1 MAKQHRTPPRELNGQ
16 PGAAGPKDE
25 RPRAAARRKA
35 GGVGR
40 PGRPGTRGAHDV
52 KAAGGPPAAPD
63 HTLSSTHVQLLEVVE
78 KQIED
83 IYKVLDVQVRHFG
96 EIQQQLDEL
105 RGKVRQLMDKARI
118 SS

>member
-1 MAKQHRTPPRELNGQ
+1 MAKQHRTPPRGLAGQ
-16 PGAAGPKDE
+16 SGAAGPKGE
-25 RPRAAARRKA
+25 RPRGTAKA
-35 GGVGR
+35 GAGGHAGR
-40 PGRPGTRGAHDV
+40 QGTRGARDV
-52 KAAGGPPAAPD
+52 KAVGGPPEAADP
-63 HTLSSTHVQLLEVVE
+63 TLSSTHVQLLEVVE